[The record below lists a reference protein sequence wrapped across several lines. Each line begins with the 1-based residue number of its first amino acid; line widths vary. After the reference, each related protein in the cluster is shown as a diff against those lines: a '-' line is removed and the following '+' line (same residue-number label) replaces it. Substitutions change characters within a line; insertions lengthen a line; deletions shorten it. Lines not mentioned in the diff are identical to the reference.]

1 MARILYGVM
10 GDARGHVTRALTV
23 AQEMSGHEFLF
34 LGGGRVHDLKDHGF
48 AVEDVPV
55 PGTFYRDNKVD
66 FAATLTNAVRVFA
79 TRSAVIRRVGD
90 IMDSFDPDLIL
101 TDYEYFTPRAARKKG
116 RLVMS
121 LDHQHIQTHC
131 AFQAPPDESFGRV
144 LTSLAVKGL
153 YSTADLFLIISFFS
167 LPPIDPQTTHVLPAI
182 IRNAVREHTPTD
194 GEDVVVYQT
203 SATFSEL
210 LPILEQLKHR
220 VLIYGMGANPS
231 RKNLVY
237 KPFSTLD
244 FIMDLASCRYAI
256 VNGGHNVISEA
267 LYFGKPVF
275 SFPIR
280 RAYEQFINAYFLSQC
295 GYGDYSI
302 GPPSVTALQSFES
315 RLDSFSENIKRSFRT
330 GNQDVATLLE
340 RVMEGSGNTDSRG
353 AKRLDKA

>member
-34 LGGGRVHDLKDHGF
+34 LGGGRVHDLKDQGF

-55 PGTFYRDNKVD
+55 PGTYYKNNEVD
-66 FAATLTNAVRVFA
+66 FAATLANALRVFA

-90 IMDSFDPDLIL
+90 IIDSFDPDLIL

-116 RLVMS
+116 RIVIS
-121 LDHQHIQTHC
+121 LDHQHILTHC
-131 AFQAPPDESFGRV
+131 SFQAPPEESCGRV
-144 LTSLAVKGL
+144 LTRLAVKSL
-153 YSTADLFLIISFFS
+153 YSHADLFLIISFFS
-167 LPPIDPQTTHVLPAI
+167 LPPINPQTTYVLPAI
-182 IRNAVREHTPTD
+182 IRNAVREFTPTD

-203 SATFSEL
+203 SATFSKL
-210 LPILEQLKHR
+210 IPILEQMKHR
-220 VLIYGMGANPS
+220 ILIYGLGALSS
-231 RKNLVY
+231 RKNLVF
-237 KPFSTLD
+237 KPFSTHD
-244 FIMDLASCRYAI
+244 FIVDLASCRYAI

-267 LYFGKPVF
+267 LFLGKPVF

-280 RAYEQFINAYFLSQC
+280 QAYEQFINAYFLSQS

-302 GPPSVTALQSFES
+302 GPPSGTALQSFES
-315 RLDSFSENIKRSFRT
+315 RLDSFRENIKRGFRT

-340 RVMEGSGNTDSRG
+340 RVMEGSGNTESRG
-353 AKRLDKA
+353 AKP